1 MLLFWFLIIALAMAW
16 GIVGFQEDELARR
29 APPPGH
35 VSAPAATAPAPVAP
49 PASTADSGDDR
60 PEPGA
65 PDAAASHPKE
75 SESDKVSDKGS
86 ESN

>member
-35 VSAPAATAPAPVAP
+35 VSAPAAIVTSPCCAARI
-49 PASTADSGDDR
+49 DSR
-60 PEPGA
+60 FRRRSP
-65 PDAAASHPKE
+65 
-75 SESDKVSDKGS
+75 
-86 ESN
+86 